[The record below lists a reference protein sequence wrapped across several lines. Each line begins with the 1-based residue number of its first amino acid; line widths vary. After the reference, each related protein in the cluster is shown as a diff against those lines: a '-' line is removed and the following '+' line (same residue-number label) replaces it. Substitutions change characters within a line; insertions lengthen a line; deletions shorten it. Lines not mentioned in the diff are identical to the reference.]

1 MDSSEHVHSSFVQY
15 PSPSEGESVYSSP
28 LLHPAAL
35 SDMAAGAS
43 PLQALARGII
53 TLADPRAPMPLLV
66 AALRPLLLGV
76 RLDIL
81 LAAPGPEPL
90 RVWLTTGSVELAAP
104 PASAL
109 ASEPAFIRWLTIQGY
124 SSIEHLPLITSG
136 PPIGCLV
143 LSRATGPLDQ
153 CSSTL
158 AASLA
163 EAFVLRYA
171 SGSIEAELHATSQA
185 LRAAEERL
193 ALLERVRRQATLAAG
208 SVHDLNNL
216 LTVLLNYTE
225 LLRMDAPAAL
235 QPDLRAMDHALQDG
249 MVLVR
254 RVLTEDSMALWPSPV
269 TDVSQVV
276 EETIALT
283 RSLWEREQH
292 VAVAADLA
300 PDVMARIDPVHIRQ
314 VLINL
319 IRNAVAAMP
328 EGGVLTL
335 RSQALPEQALVEVS
349 DTGTGIAR
357 EYQAAIFEPLQTT
370 RAGGCGL
377 GLAVSRQI
385 VEQVGGQLT
394 VVSAPG
400 RGATFTI
407 TLPAAHYHH

>member
-1 MDSSEHVHSSFVQY
+1 MWAFTR
-15 PSPSEGESVYSSP
+15 
-28 LLHPAAL
+28 A
-35 SDMAAGAS
+35 
-43 PLQALARGII
+43 II
-53 TLADPRAPMPLLV
+53 TLADPRAPMPLLI
-66 AALRPLLLGV
+66 AALRPLLLGM

-90 RVWLTTGSVELAAP
+90 RVWLTAGPVELAAP
-104 PASAL
+104 SDAAL
-109 ASEPAFIRWLTIQGY
+109 AGEPAFIRWLASQGY
-124 SSIEHLPLITSG
+124 SSIEQLPLITVG

-143 LSRATGPLDQ
+143 LSRATSPLDQ
-153 CSSTL
+153 NTSAL
-158 AASLA
+158 AAGLA

-171 SGSIEAELHATSQA
+171 SGGIEAELHATGVA
-185 LRAAEERL
+185 LRVAEERL
-193 ALLERVRRQATLAAG
+193 AVLERVRRQATLAAG

-225 LLRMDAPAAL
+225 LLRMDAPPAL

-254 RVLTEDSMALWPSPV
+254 RVLAEDSMGLWPSPII
-269 TDVSQVV
+269 DVSQVV

-283 RSLWEREQH
+283 RSLWKREQYI
-292 VAVAADLA
+292 AVAAELA
-300 PDVMARIDPVHIRQ
+300 PRVMARVDPVHIRQ

-328 EGGVLTL
+328 EGGALTL
-335 RSQALPEQALVEVS
+335 RCQALRDQALIEVS

-357 EYQAAIFEPLQTT
+357 EYQAAIFEPLQTSRT
-370 RAGGCGL
+370 GGCGL

-385 VEQVGGQLT
+385 VEQAGGQLT

-407 TLPAAHYHH
+407 TLPVARNSVPK